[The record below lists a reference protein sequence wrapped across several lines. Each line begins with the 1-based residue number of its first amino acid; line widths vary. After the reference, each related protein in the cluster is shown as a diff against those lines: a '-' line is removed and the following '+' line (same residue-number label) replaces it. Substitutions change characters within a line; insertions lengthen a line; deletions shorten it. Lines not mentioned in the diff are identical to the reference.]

1 MADIFRM
8 ECFEQDLSYIVEGPN
23 FKFFKQKS
31 KENMPGLEQ
40 CGKPYNPLH
49 TLYQEN
55 SIAHVNKLHGMV
67 KEVY

>member
-1 MADIFRM
+1 M

-40 CGKPYNPLH
+40 FGKPNNPMH
-49 TLYQEN
+49 TTGEQLY
-55 SIAHVNKLHGMV
+55 
-67 KEVY
+67 

>member
-1 MADIFRM
+1 MSFFLARFFGRGARFLADIFRM

-40 CGKPYNPLH
+40 FGKPNNPMH
-49 TLYQEN
+49 TTGEQLY
-55 SIAHVNKLHGMV
+55 
-67 KEVY
+67 